1 MFTGIIEAVGSVV
14 STRSGGGGMVLSVD
28 LKGLSGPIRLGESI
42 AVNGVCL
49 TVSKLAGFGADFDV
63 STETVSRSSLG
74 RLRSGAK
81 VNLERAM
88 ATDGRFGGHIVQG
101 HIDGIGTIMAI
112 RKQGSFAEF
121 SFSAPAELLDAMVE
135 KGSVALD
142 GISLTVARMEP
153 RGFTVALIPT
163 TQAATI
169 WSQAKVGDE
178 VNIETDILIKIV
190 KQHLGK
196 ILPMKGNLSDDKLR
210 ELGF

>member
-1 MFTGIIEAVGSVV
+1 MFTGIIEAVGSVI
-14 STRSGGGGMVLSVD
+14 SARSGGGGMVLSID

-49 TVSKLAGFGADFDV
+49 TVSKLDGSAADFDV
-63 STETVSRSSLG
+63 SGETVNRSTLS

-88 ATDGRFGGHIVQG
+88 ASDGRFGGHIVQG
-101 HIDGIGTIMAI
+101 HVDGIGTITAI

-121 SFSAPAELLDAMVE
+121 SFSAPTNLIEAMVE

-153 RGFTVALIPT
+153 RGFIVALIPT
-163 TQAATI
+163 TLAATT

-178 VNIETDILIKIV
+178 VNIETDILIKVV
-190 KQHLGK
+190 KKQLDR
-196 ILPMKGNLSDDKLR
+196 ILPSKGNLTADKLR